1 MFKSYITIALRQLK
15 KQQLYSLIKIGGFA
29 LSIAACLLI
38 SLYIKDEL
46 SYDRQYPHSDR
57 LYRVVGIYKD
67 DEVHRGTSFPAPFSG
82 ALMRDFPEVEKA
94 GGIMANPLF
103 YGAGSNQVKAEK
115 QVENTYEEGFTYADQ
130 EFMDVLGVPVV
141 YGNPAHLLD
150 EPYTIVI
157 TQRKAE
163 QFFPHQNP
171 VGKIFYLNNDRAHPY
186 KISGVIADTRSS
198 ALQFDFYLT
207 LKNVVLFPG
216 EADYWGANNHETY
229 VLLKPG
235 VDAKTFVHRMRDQVV
250 AKYMIPV
257 MRESGNKNAAEE
269 VKKVNLELQPINDIY
284 LRSYGIGDDLPR
296 HGDIRFVWMFGGIAA
311 FILVIACINFINLST
326 ARSANRAKEVGLR
339 KVVGSNR
346 GSLIKQFLAESL
358 VYSLFSFLLAVALA
372 WAILPWFNR
381 LAAKSLTM
389 PWGQWWLYP
398 VMLVAAFLI
407 GIAAGLYPAFYLS
420 DFKPIKVLKGQI
432 ARGSRNNA
440 LRSVLVVFQFT
451 TSIILIIGTL
461 VIYRQMQYILHRKVG
476 FDKDQVLLIQ
486 GTNTLSDPNAFKEE
500 LSGLAQVKSVS
511 ISDYLPVSGGKR
523 NGNAFYHFKDGNA
536 STNKA
541 SDAPYYAQY
550 WITDYDYIP
559 TMGMHLIEGR
569 NFSKDMAS
577 DSAAVI
583 ISQTFAKK
591 MGLGPHP
598 VGQTIKHFDTPM
610 HIIGLV
616 QDFNYES
623 MRDQIEGV
631 CLSLGIS
638 PSVISVKMNT
648 ANVGTLLPEVIAR
661 WKKFAPDQPIRYTFL
676 DERFKGMYADVQR
689 QGSIFTSF
697 TVLAII
703 IACLGLFALSAFMAE
718 QRTREVS
725 IRKVLGA
732 TATQLVAMMS
742 RDFLVL
748 VLIAFLIATPVARW
762 GMQHWLQSFVFRIE
776 LHWWF
781 FALAGLLVL
790 VIALATISFQAV
802 KTAILNPVEGLR
814 AE

>member
-1 MFKSYITIALRQLK
+1 MLKSYITIALRQLK
-15 KQQLYSLIKIGGFA
+15 KQRMYSLIKIGGFA

-38 SLYIKDEL
+38 ALYIKDEL

-57 LYRVVGIYKD
+57 LYRVIGVYKGD
-67 DEVHRGTSFPAPFSG
+67 DEGRGSDFPAPFSK
-82 ALMRDFPEVEKA
+82 ALMMDFPEVEKA
-94 GGIMANPLF
+94 GSLMPNPLF
-103 YGAGSNQVKAEK
+103 YGAGSNEVKAEN
-115 QVENTYEEGFTYADQ
+115 QMENSYEEGFTYADQ
-130 EFMDVLGVPVV
+130 EFMDALGVPIV

-150 EPYTIVI
+150 EPNTVVI
-157 TQRKAE
+157 TRRKADKY
-163 QFFPHQNP
+163 FPRQNP
-171 VGKIFYLNNDRAHPY
+171 VGKVLYLNNDRTHPY
-186 KISGVIADTRSS
+186 KISGVIADSRSS
-198 ALQFDFYLT
+198 VLQFDFYLT

-216 EADYWGANNHETY
+216 ESTWWGANNHETY

-235 VDAKTFVHRMRDQVV
+235 VDPKTFVHHMRDHVV
-250 AKYMIPV
+250 TKYMIPV
-257 MRESGNKNAAEE
+257 MLESGNKNAAGDS
-269 VKKVNLELQPINDIY
+269 KKIDMELQPISDIY
-284 LRSYGIGDDLPR
+284 LKSYGIGDDLPT
-296 HGDIRFVWMFGGIAA
+296 HGDIRFVRMFGGIAA
-311 FILVIACINFINLST
+311 FILIIACINFINLAT

-339 KVVGSNR
+339 KVVGSGR
-346 GSLIKQFLAESL
+346 GSLIQQFLAESL
-358 VYSLFSFLLAVALA
+358 VYSLFSFILAVVLA

-389 PWGQWWLYP
+389 PWGQWWLFP
-398 VMLVAAFLI
+398 VMLVSAFVI

-420 DFKPIKVLKGQI
+420 NFKPIKVLKGEVS
-432 ARGSRNNA
+432 RGSRNNA

-486 GTNTLSDPNAFKEE
+486 GTNTLSDPSAFKDQ
-500 LSGLAQVKSVS
+500 LSNLAQVKSVS
-511 ISDYLPVSGGKR
+511 ISDFIPVSGGKR
-523 NGNAFYHFKDGNA
+523 NGNAFYHFKGSNA
-536 STNKA
+536 AADKV

-550 WITDYDYIP
+550 WTTDYGYIP
-559 TMGMHLIEGR
+559 TMGMHLLEGR
-569 NFSKDMAS
+569 NFSKDMAG

-583 ISQTFAKK
+583 INQAFAKK

-598 VGQTIKHFDTPM
+598 VGQTIKHFNDPV
-610 HIIGLV
+610 HIIGV
-616 QDFNYES
+616 VEDFNYES

-631 CLSLGIS
+631 CLSLGLS
-638 PSVISVKMNT
+638 SSVISVKMNT
-648 ANVGTLLPEVIAR
+648 ADVGTLIPEVTTR
-661 WKKFAPDQPIRYTFL
+661 WKKFAPDQPLRYTFL

-697 TVLAII
+697 AVLAII

-718 QRTREVS
+718 QRTKEVS

-732 TATQLVAMMS
+732 TAAQLMAMMS
-742 RDFLVL
+742 RSFVVL
-748 VLIAFLIATPVARW
+748 VFIAFLIAAPVAWW

-776 LHWWF
+776 LNWWF

-802 KTAILNPVEGLR
+802 KTAIMNPVDGLR
-814 AE
+814 SE